1 MRAMLCASGVSLGL
15 ARWTKYR
22 GFFQVCVY
30 LSWLLRT
37 LPDELSK
44 SKMAS
49 WDSLP
54 PTPPADCKIV
64 NNGGGGIHFTYTREG
79 RPSGEAFVEM
89 ETEEDL
95 KIAVKKDRETMG
107 HRYVEGVY
115 ICLNYVAV
123 RFNFRPQCL
132 IIVTA
137 MQFSSP
143 TTSRWTGSWS
153 IRVQTARKQQGTDSS
168 GFEAFLSA
176 AAKRR

>member
-1 MRAMLCASGVSLGL
+1 MSDEGYVVRIRGLPWSCSVDEVQRFFSGMCLLIMAFKKTPRRIKQIKNGFMR
-15 ARWTKYR
+15 
-22 GFFQVCVY
+22 
-30 LSWLLRT
+30 LS
-37 LPDELSK
+37 
-44 SKMAS
+44 
-49 WDSLP
+49 P
-54 PTPPADCKIV
+54 PPPADCKIV

-143 TTSRWTGSWS
+143 TTSRWTGS
-153 IRVQTARKQQGTDSS
+153 
-168 GFEAFLSA
+168 
-176 AAKRR
+176 

>member
-30 LSWLLRT
+30 LSWNTPRRIKQIKNGLMRH
-37 LPDELSK
+37 S
-44 SKMAS
+44 
-49 WDSLP
+49 
-54 PTPPADCKIV
+54 PPADCKIV

-123 RFNFRPQCL
+123 QFNFRPQCL

-143 TTSRWTGSWS
+143 TTSRWTGS
-153 IRVQTARKQQGTDSS
+153 
-168 GFEAFLSA
+168 
-176 AAKRR
+176 